1 MTKATQRRAFTLV
14 ELLVVIGIIA
24 LLISILLPS
33 LSMARESANRT
44 KCASNLRQIGLALT
58 AYANENNGAF
68 PRVIY
73 QRSTVAPVG
82 SVNFVIDNS
91 GYRDM
96 GPFDYSRV
104 VAGTLPSPD
113 WTGANNLPAVFYML
127 VRQGLTTKDVFIC
140 PSSVNGLQTAEST
153 VDPNPPPAALPTDP
167 ILRAN
172 FSQIGAIG
180 AANLAYSI
188 QNPYPTALTQQAG
201 FVWNTGLN
209 SSWPV
214 ASDSSPNDADAQ
226 HIRLNQDK
234 SGVVLV
240 PAFSATSP
248 DVYQR
253 MLNSMNHSKVG
264 QNVLYADGH
273 VDFVKTTWVGP
284 ACSTNIVINAS
295 ITVSAG
301 SATSIFMV
309 DNNFAPIG
317 TGDWSQQPIL
327 LPVFPQ

>member
-33 LSMARESANRT
+33 LSMAREAANRT

-58 AYANENNGAF
+58 AYANDNNGAF

-82 SVNFVIDNS
+82 SVFLVTGNAGYIDMNP
-91 GYRDM
+91 Y
-96 GPFDYSRV
+96 DYSKV
-104 VAGTLPSPD
+104 VAGTPLSST
-113 WTGANNLPAVFYML
+113 WTGANNVPAAFYLL
-127 VRQGLTTKDVFIC
+127 VRQGLTTKDVFLC
-140 PSSVNGLQTAEST
+140 PSSISGLQSAEFNT
-153 VDPNPPPAALPTDP
+153 DPATGLALPTDP

-172 FSQIGAIG
+172 FVQIGGIG

-188 QNPYPTALTQQAG
+188 QNPYPNFATQQAG
-201 FVWNTGLN
+201 FVWN
-209 SSWPV
+209 SSMNASQPI

-234 SGVVLV
+234 SGVAIV
-240 PAFSATSP
+240 PAFSPTSP

-253 MLNSMNHSKVG
+253 MLNSMNHNKAG

-273 VDFVKTTWVGP
+273 VDFAKTTFVGP
-284 ACSTNIVINAS
+284 AS
-295 ITVSAG
+295 SATG
-301 SATSIFMV
+301 LLTSIFLCTDDGSNGSIGV
-309 DNNFAPIG
+309 DGSLLDF
-317 TGDWSQQPIL
+317 SQQPVL
-327 LPVFPQ
+327 LPIFPQP